1 MEGPATL
8 TPKLA
13 FALAIAF
20 NKEDT
25 MLKRIAVALFG
36 LLLPL
41 QAQAAVTVVNDNV
54 LYISGQ
60 TTTLQAARVTAA
72 LESFD
77 IDRVVIQ
84 GPGGDFFAGLTIGH
98 AIAREGA
105 VVQVLTGTRC
115 ISACAF
121 SAMGGRRLMIGG
133 ELLFHR
139 PFLRYV
145 DTSETIDRT
154 VQRSEAV
161 GVVMAAYGLN
171 MGYDVRFIYDIA
183 RHTSPCQFIV
193 IGSPRELE
201 QFRNGND
208 SLSVTYS
215 YRTTELC

>member
-1 MEGPATL
+1 MAGLVTS

-13 FALAIAF
+13 FAPATAF
-20 NKEDT
+20 NKEHT
-25 MLKRIAVALFG
+25 MLKKLSAALFG

-41 QAQAAVTVVNDNV
+41 QAQAAVTVVNENV

-72 LESFD
+72 LESYD
-77 IDRVVIQ
+77 IDRVVLQ
-84 GPGGDFFAGLTIGH
+84 GPGGDFLAGLTIGH

-105 VVQVLTGTRC
+105 VVQILTGTRC

-121 SAMGGRRLMIGG
+121 SAMGGRRLMVGG

-154 VQRSEAV
+154 VQRSETV
-161 GVVMAAYGLN
+161 GVLMASYGLQ
-171 MGYDVRFIYDIA
+171 MGYDLRFIYDVA
-183 RHTSPCQFIV
+183 RHTAPCDFIV
-193 IGSPRELE
+193 VRSPREME
-201 QFRNGND
+201 QFRNSNP
-208 SLSVTYS
+208 SLNVTYS
-215 YRTTELC
+215 YTTTQLC